1 MLDPMNARRP
11 GVCLA
16 TDERST
22 PGAKFFPFAWTF
34 KISKRPWT
42 SGGST
47 WQVEMLLLC
56 RSLQQI
62 LAANPSIS
70 KTGFIQSNYFRSSEP
85 TSSDSIAG
93 GLSEEYPV
101 SGHEFEQDVPP
112 GSDDRSD
119 LTESSH
125 VFFVVGRTKRAK
137 EPT

>member
-1 MLDPMNARRP
+1 MDLQDLQTPLDVRR
-11 GVCLA
+11 VHLA
-16 TDERST
+16 SGD
-22 PGAKFFPFAWTF
+22 AFA
-34 KISKRPWT
+34 
-42 SGGST
+42 
-47 WQVEMLLLC
+47 V
-56 RSLQQI
+56 QI
-62 LAANPSIS
+62 LAANPYIS

-85 TSSDSIAG
+85 TSSDSIAH